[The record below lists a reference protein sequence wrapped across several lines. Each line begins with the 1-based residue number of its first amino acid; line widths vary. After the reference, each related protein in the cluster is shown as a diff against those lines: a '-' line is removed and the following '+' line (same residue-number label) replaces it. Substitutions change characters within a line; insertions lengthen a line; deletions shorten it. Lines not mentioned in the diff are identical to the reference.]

1 MWPVTGQGTYM
12 CHMTLLSLAVGC
24 SAGAFVGLESWSH
37 HLKLCELGS
46 SLAILNTY
54 FLISKK
60 GQHIQ
65 QHIIVHEFREQ

>member
-1 MWPVTGQGTYM
+1 MW
-12 CHMTLLSLAVGC
+12 HMTVLRFTVGC

-46 SLAILNTY
+46 SLAILNLY

-60 GQHIQ
+60 GKHIQ
-65 QHIIVHEFREQ
+65 QDIIVYEF